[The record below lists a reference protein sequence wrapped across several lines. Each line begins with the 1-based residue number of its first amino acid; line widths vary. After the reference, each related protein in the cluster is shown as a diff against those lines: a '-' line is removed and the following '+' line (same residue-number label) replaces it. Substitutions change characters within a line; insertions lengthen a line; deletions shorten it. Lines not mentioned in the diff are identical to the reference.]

1 LNVTI
6 DVSAEKVFSIY
17 FHVPSCNK
25 MSVDVSDV
33 VSRFDD
39 LEQALKS
46 VFPKVDPR
54 TVFGLV
60 MREKKDKNPLYTLET
75 VLKPGQNTDAIRELI
90 VRETGMAPGF
100 YLSGTKLVVTH
111 KLNLEL
117 LKRINDIDYVVSIK
131 ASPYS
136 AGASSHF

>member
-1 LNVTI
+1 
-6 DVSAEKVFSIY
+6 
-17 FHVPSCNK
+17 
-25 MSVDVSDV
+25 MSVGISDV

-54 TVFGLV
+54 AVVGLV

-90 VRETGMAPGF
+90 MRETGMAPGF
-100 YLSGTKLVVTH
+100 YINGTEVVVTH

-136 AGASSHF
+136 AGAATDF